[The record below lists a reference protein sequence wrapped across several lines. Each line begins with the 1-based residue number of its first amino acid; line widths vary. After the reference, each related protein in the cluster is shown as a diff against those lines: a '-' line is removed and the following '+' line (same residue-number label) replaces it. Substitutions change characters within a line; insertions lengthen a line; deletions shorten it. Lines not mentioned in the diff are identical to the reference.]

1 MLFIIAAHFIHY
13 VWQLMAG
20 GKEKWAD
27 RWSGLFLGFC
37 TAGILTVLLHAL
49 VLPQMLTSVE
59 VSTVPAWKQPFWA
72 VLELLK
78 AIEINFAGV
87 IAAVGA
93 LLVFGIGLWSFARTE
108 PLVVEL
114 MIVPATTCAAVV
126 IGIGFHVW
134 PRLFFFAFGFAALI
148 LIRGAMQLGQKGSQL
163 FLKMSPTGALRTG
176 TIFAAGLILVSA
188 LSVPRAYAPK
198 QDFLAAL
205 KFIDANKKPGDTIA
219 MVGLVAFDYRNL
231 YARDWQEVE
240 TVEELDSIRSH
251 SKHTWLLYS
260 FPTHV
265 AAVYPEIMREIKKD
279 FQIVKKFP
287 GTIGDGSIFVSR
299 SNQAL

>member
-1 MLFIIAAHFIHY
+1 M
-13 VWQLMAG
+13 V
-20 GKEKWAD
+20 
-27 RWSGLFLGFC
+27 
-37 TAGILTVLLHAL
+37 
-49 VLPQMLTSVE
+49 
-59 VSTVPAWKQPFWA
+59 
-72 VLELLK
+72 
-78 AIEINFAGV
+78 AI
-87 IAAVGA
+87 GA
-93 LLVFGIGLWSFARTE
+93 LLVFGIGLWSFVRTD
-108 PLVVEL
+108 PVVVEL
-114 MIVPATTCAAVV
+114 MIVPATACAAVV
-126 IGIGFHVW
+126 IAIGYHLW
-134 PRLFFFAFGFAALI
+134 PRLFFFTFGFAALI

-163 FLKMSPTGALRTG
+163 FLPMSPTGALRTG
-176 TIFAAGLILVSA
+176 TICAAGLILVSA

-240 TVEELDSIRSH
+240 TLDELNSIRSH